1 MIQIENLTKE
11 YDAQVKAVDSI
22 SFTVET
28 GQIAAIIGTSGC
40 GKSTTLKMINRL
52 IEPTLGKIQINSASS
67 TEVDAITWRR
77 KIGYVTQNAGL
88 LPHLT
93 VNENISLLSTV
104 LGKKKS
110 FINSRVAELMELVN
124 LPTEEFSTKYP
135 AELSGGQRQR
145 VGIARAL
152 MENPEILLMDEPFG
166 ALDPIT
172 RNSLHQELLDLNIKL
187 KKTIIMIT
195 HDMEEA
201 FKLASLIILM
211 DQGKIVQMGS
221 KEDYLNSPKNEFV
234 KNFIDGSL

>member
-1 MIQIENLTKE
+1 MIKIKDLTKE
-11 YDAQVKAVDSI
+11 YDAQVRAVDDI
-22 SFTVET
+22 SFTVEN

-52 IEPTLGKIQINSASS
+52 IEPTQGSIHINAESS
-67 TEVDAITWRR
+67 REIDAITWRR

-93 VNENISLLSTV
+93 VKENISLLAKV
-104 LGKKKS
+104 QKKDSKY
-110 FINSRVAELMELVN
+110 INERVSELMGLIN
-124 LPTEEFSTKYP
+124 LDPSEFEEKYP
-135 AELSGGQRQR
+135 LELSGGQRQR

-172 RNSLHQELLDLNIKL
+172 RNSLHDELLDLNRKL
-187 KKTIIMIT
+187 QKTIIMIT

-211 DQGKIVQMGS
+211 DKGKIVQMGS
-221 KEDYLNSPKNEFV
+221 KEDFMNNPATDFV
-234 KNFIDGSL
+234 QNFVSGSL